1 MNIQGTG
8 GSLPMSGLALANV
21 RRTTVAAAR
30 QVTEAAAA
38 VAVLSAV
45 GDPDYQRWI
54 DALELRVRRPQD
66 SLRQLAGA
74 MTPPMSKDRYSA
86 LLRRAIR
93 RAQEHRTGRVGA
105 RPKAR
110 FDNGV
115 LRASVLA
122 LLADGDVLTTSE
134 LRNQL
139 VANGYGL
146 AGLSNDVLYRQ
157 LSVLRG
163 RGQARHLGRRGGGGR
178 DVWWAR
184 AESGAPASGVAVG
197 ESSSASAA
205 VVDGVGRS
213 EEQVL

>member
-8 GSLPMSGLALANV
+8 NALPMSGLALANV

-38 VAVLSAV
+38 VAVLAAV

-93 RAQEHRTGRVGA
+93 RAEEHRTGRVGA

-115 LRASVLA
+115 LRAAVLA

-134 LRNQL
+134 LQDLL
-139 VANGYGL
+139 VDNGL

-163 RGQARHLGRRGGGGR
+163 RGQVRHVGRRGGGR
-178 DVWWAR
+178 NVWWAR
-184 AESGAPASGVAVG
+184 AEAEAPDDGAAVG
-197 ESSSASAA
+197 ENSSASVA
-205 VVDGVGRS
+205 VVDGTARS